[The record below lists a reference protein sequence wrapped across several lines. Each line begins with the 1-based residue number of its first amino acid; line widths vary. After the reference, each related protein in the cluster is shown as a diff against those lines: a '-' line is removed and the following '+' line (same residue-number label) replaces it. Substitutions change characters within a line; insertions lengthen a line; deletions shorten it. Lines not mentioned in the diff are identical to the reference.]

1 MTAGAGPAGYVKG
14 CVGQYNEQQL
24 ATSTSLRLLLHI
36 AMSIRLALEQ
46 REHALQLESCA
57 LPAARLAM
65 QNGFLPTVAS
75 ILEAESAC
83 QASAVLNNR
92 VRDDWLAVESAIGF
106 VGGKTNTAMHLLLQ
120 QMLLHRMWKG
130 RRMNNWENALLDKGR
145 LDKHSSR
152 GPSSRDALEQSVNS
166 ILGSVCG
173 SGSVNSADQEL
184 GGKAGLQIS
193 EAAFGIQNL
202 NHIQNPNT
210 STIGR
215 DFPCDWQYNAPVTF
229 ESFVRE
235 FEQLSVV
242 QRTNVFPTL
251 SILLECE
258 EDLPMI
264 RHAAAVLRCTHQS
277 PHCACELIVL
287 LQVACNLV

>member
-1 MTAGAGPAGYVKG
+1 
-14 CVGQYNEQQL
+14 
-24 ATSTSLRLLLHI
+24 
-36 AMSIRLALEQ
+36 MSIRLALEQ
-46 REHALQLESCA
+46 REHTLQLESCA
-57 LPAARLAM
+57 SPAARLAM
-65 QNGFLPTVAS
+65 QNGFLPTVAC

-83 QASAVLNNR
+83 QASAVLNDR
-92 VRDDWLAVESAIGF
+92 VHGDWLAVESAIGF
-106 VGGKTNTAMHLLLQ
+106 VGGKTNTAMHMLLQ

-130 RRMNNWENALLDKGR
+130 STKRTFGQNALLDTER
-145 LDKHSSR
+145 LRLADYIRHSVLGTSSR
-152 GPSSRDALEQSVNS
+152 ESLEQSVNS

-173 SGSVNSADQEL
+173 FGSVNSADQEL
-184 GGKAGLQIS
+184 GGKAGLEIL

-210 STIGR
+210 STVGR
-215 DFPCDWQYNAPVTF
+215 DFPCDWQYNVPVTF
-229 ESFVRE
+229 ESFVRD

-251 SILLECE
+251 SILLERE

-277 PHCACELIVL
+277 PHCTYELVVL
-287 LQVACNLV
+287 LQVARNLV